1 MVIEY
6 LKIYSPVHISEQSCK
21 TWREAV
27 EVILDALNE
36 RVGKSFKL
44 ANDEVSMLLHVLRVL
59 GGAFASKFTKSLGRS
74 EPWR

>member
-1 MVIEY
+1 M
-6 LKIYSPVHISEQSCK
+6 
-21 TWREAV
+21 

-59 GGAFASKFTKSLGRS
+59 GGAFTSKFTKSLGRS